1 MDGTEIPIVKLTI
14 DHMRHSILQALD
26 PDLLSQQLEK
36 SCRKALMEINFEK
49 TIKFYVQALLDDV
62 LQSDEIC
69 EPIREYLGE
78 QLQKATE
85 KILAEEKG

>member
-1 MDGTEIPIVKLTI
+1 MNDTEIPIVKLTV
-14 DHMRHSILQALD
+14 DNMRHSILQALD

-36 SCRKALMEINFEK
+36 ACTKALMEINFEAR
-49 TIKFYVQALLDDV
+49 IKCHISGLLEEV
-62 LQSDEIC
+62 LESDEIC

-85 KILAEEKG
+85 KILAEDNS